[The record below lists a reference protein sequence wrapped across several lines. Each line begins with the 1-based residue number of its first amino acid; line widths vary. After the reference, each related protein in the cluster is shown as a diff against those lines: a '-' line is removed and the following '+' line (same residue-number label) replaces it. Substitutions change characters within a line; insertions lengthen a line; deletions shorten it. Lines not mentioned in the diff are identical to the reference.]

1 MMEEMNKWLS
11 AHKKL
16 CVITGIFGLLVSPFL
31 WPVFLAVIIQ
41 SLSLVIPVAAGLFF
55 YEKFIMKKDKEET
68 NENDDDNKQQKN
80 HADARKVH
88 ADAEKTE
95 DLPKN
100 HEKGSE
106 TVNFDNQEKQARCR
120 AQAAIW
126 YEDEGVERI
135 QAIRKT
141 LESENRNRFSV
152 NREGIC
158 SISIGKRKYRRI
170 GILKG
175 YPFGQTEVIREKLK
189 KDGFITSMGCNNY
202 LWISW

>member
-1 MMEEMNKWLS
+1 MAGIS
-11 AHKKL
+11 GSDHTFPF
-16 CVITGIFGLLVSPFL
+16 TGHSGCSRTVFL
-31 WPVFLAVIIQ
+31 WKIY
-41 SLSLVIPVAAGLFF
+41 
-55 YEKFIMKKDKEET
+55 YEKGQGGNEWEWWWQQTAKD
-68 NENDDDNKQQKN
+68 

-126 YEDEGVERI
+126 YENEGFERI

-158 SISIGKRKYRRI
+158 SISIGKRNLEPNFR
-170 GILKG
+170 
-175 YPFGQTEVIREKLK
+175 QTKAWMWNWRET
-189 KDGFITSMGCNNY
+189 GNPQNMECSIVWAIFQ
-202 LWISW
+202 